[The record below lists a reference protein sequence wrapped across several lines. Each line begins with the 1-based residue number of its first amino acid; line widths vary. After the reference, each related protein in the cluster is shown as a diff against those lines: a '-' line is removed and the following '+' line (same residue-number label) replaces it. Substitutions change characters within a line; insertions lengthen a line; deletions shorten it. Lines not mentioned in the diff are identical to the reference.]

1 MNKLLDELLAQAG
14 TNERRRINLDC
25 VMVKV
30 TLRSVCSMPCYR
42 ERMFLFIV
50 ILKQLRLS
58 FCLEVI

>member
-1 MNKLLDELLAQAG
+1 MEINDKLLDELLMSGGAL
-14 TNERRRINLDC
+14 ILIC

-30 TLRSVCSMPCYR
+30 TLLSVCSMPCYR